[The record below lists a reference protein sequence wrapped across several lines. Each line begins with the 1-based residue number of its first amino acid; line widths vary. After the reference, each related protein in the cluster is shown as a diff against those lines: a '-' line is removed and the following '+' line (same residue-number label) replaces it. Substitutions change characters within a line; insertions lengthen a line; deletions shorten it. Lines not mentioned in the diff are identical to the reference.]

1 MTGEQTRSDV
11 LLELCGPSTGHP
23 TRPGTAGL
31 RPRVDTGQGGWGVEQ
46 GKSQAWGPMGSGA
59 SGTGVIA
66 GSRGGEV
73 CRSQQGAGVWVL
85 LFSSRSNWE
94 NGRGISQQVPVREQ
108 SLLPGF
114 TQKDEHRELVLW
126 AREGLRR

>member
-1 MTGEQTRSDV
+1 MQRVGVGRYA
-11 LLELCGPSTGHP
+11 GHS
-23 TRPGTAGL
+23 REAG
-31 RPRVDTGQGGWGVEQ
+31 VQG
-46 GKSQAWGPMGSGA
+46 
-59 SGTGVIA
+59 A
-66 GSRGGEV
+66 GRQEP
-73 CRSQQGAGVWVL
+73 AGVWVL
-85 LFSSRSNWE
+85 LFSSRSDWE